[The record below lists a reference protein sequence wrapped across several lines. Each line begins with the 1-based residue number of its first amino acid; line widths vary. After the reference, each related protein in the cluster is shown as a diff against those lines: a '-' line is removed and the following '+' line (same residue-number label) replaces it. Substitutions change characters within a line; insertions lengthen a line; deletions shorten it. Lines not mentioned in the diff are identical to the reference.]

1 MSVHN
6 LNECASIDDSE
17 SPDWNWYEQGLKI
30 DDMTKWISSLE
41 DKVTHVGQKVESTTE
56 AVHSTNTR
64 MNEFDKTLKKV
75 LEKVEEI
82 HGELRLKNVELVR
95 CNRLLAE
102 KLSKKLYHSDYK
114 KQGISDPKA
123 AFVVA
128 GSLHPDVIPFVYL
141 DDKSGATALLAVKSS
156 LPAKS

>member
-1 MSVHN
+1 MSEHC
-6 LNECASIDDSE
+6 LNECASVGDSE

-41 DKVTHVGQKVESTTE
+41 DKVSNVTQKVEVSTE
-56 AVHSTNTR
+56 AVHLTNTR
-64 MNEFDKTLKKV
+64 INQIEGTLKKV

-82 HGELRLKNVELVR
+82 HGEMKFKNIELVR

-128 GSLHPDVIPFVYL
+128 GSLHPEVIPYVYL
-141 DDKSGATALLAVKSS
+141 DDKSGATALLAVKPP
-156 LPAKS
+156 LPAKN

>member
-1 MSVHN
+1 MSVDN
-6 LNECASIDDSE
+6 LGECDSIDHSV

-41 DKVTHVGQKVESTTE
+41 DKVTEVKQKLDITTDQ
-56 AVHSTNTR
+56 VYLTNRR
-64 MNEFDKTLKKV
+64 MNQVEGTLQKV
-75 LEKVEEI
+75 LEKIEEM
-82 HGELRLKNVELVR
+82 HGEMKFKNIELVR

-114 KQGISDPKA
+114 KQGITDPKA
-123 AFVVA
+123 AFVVS

-141 DDKSGATALLAVKSS
+141 DDKSGATGPLAVKSS